1 MNDITAGLKK
11 SAFCIDFL
19 REKYYNIN
27 VKLFLKGR
35 YNMKTKRITAAVS
48 ALLAAAMLAGCGNN
62 AEKTPETTEE
72 TDFTA
77 EVTSAASAETDSA
90 VNEDNSQTKEES
102 EVPTVTAEENG
113 SASSG
118 GQSSSEGQQNGN
130 SLDEQQNNGLVTE
143 KPVEFTEADIEAIRG
158 IFDPPDGIYRLLF
171 ADTPFDLSQD
181 ITDLNRLLEFVYN
194 WKRVVLTDIQ
204 ADDSYSEYNELMGD
218 TTFNLFKPETI
229 ESAIKEKLLPE
240 FDISRYSPD
249 ENTPF
254 WDEEKQMFDSIDM
267 FFPEGYP
274 GHIYDIVSDGQEG
287 NYYCITVI
295 DFDISLYVSAAAA
308 ELAGNYAGMQH
319 QKYTFR
325 KLPNGNIAPLKME
338 LTQPEE
344 WEINAAEISA
354 KILEICEDNAK
365 SKKINIDHYYLD
377 DIDNDGTLDL
387 IADGNEKMNPS
398 PETFLIYHSLDV
410 NNCTKYDGVLYRSET
425 TGDIW
430 QRFYLDAGR
439 KIYDEYTNLTTGD
452 KYKVDMVSVPGGGD
466 LILYK
471 INNIEVDYNEYNAIL
486 SGSGA
491 LEQSD
496 AGFKYDITDH
506 LTDSNRDPFSFL
518 KMIHFCKDN
527 LN

>member
-1 MNDITAGLKK
+1 
-11 SAFCIDFL
+11 
-19 REKYYNIN
+19 
-27 VKLFLKGR
+27 
-35 YNMKTKRITAAVS
+35 MKTNRITAAVS

-62 AEKTPETTEE
+62 AEKSPETTEE

-204 ADDSYSEYNELMGD
+204 ADDSYSEFNELMGD

-295 DFDISLYVSAAAA
+295 DFDVSLYGSVPMA
-308 ELAGNYAGMQH
+308 ELARNYAGMPR

-344 WEINAAEISA
+344 LEIVAAETAA
-354 KILEICEDNAK
+354 KIYEIKDDCDAKCEDD
-365 SKKINIDHYYLD
+365 IEHFYIDD
-377 DIDNDGTLDL
+377 ADNDGKPDF
-387 IADGNEKMNPS
+387 IASQSYEERTYNEVS
-398 PETFLIYHSLDV
+398 LIYFGLDR
-410 NNCTKYDGVLYRSET
+410 NNMQEYSGTIYRSEA
-425 TGDIW
+425 TGDLW
-430 QRFYLDAGR
+430 QH
-439 KIYDEYTNLTTGD
+439 IYTQNGWLMDEEYANLTTGD
-452 KYKVDMVSVPGGGD
+452 HYYTGTTKSADGGD
-466 LILYK
+466 VKYYA
-471 INNIEVDYNEYNAIL
+471 INSTETDKSEFNSALSNAGVMRPK
-486 SGSGA
+486 S
-491 LEQSD
+491 
-496 AGFKYDITDH
+496 AGFMYDISEYVTGDIY
-506 LTDSNRDPFSFL
+506 PSFYYVID
-518 KMIHFCKDN
+518 MIHFCKDH
-527 LN
+527 LI